1 MTALEKV
8 ILVLVLF
15 WAVIGFIRWHHWS
28 KKERQREHDRK
39 RPRSR
44 EMNKTE
50 F

>member
-1 MTALEKV
+1 MTGLDKV

-15 WAVIGFIRWHHWS
+15 WAVIGFVRWHHWI
-28 KKERQREHDRK
+28 KKERKLERDRK